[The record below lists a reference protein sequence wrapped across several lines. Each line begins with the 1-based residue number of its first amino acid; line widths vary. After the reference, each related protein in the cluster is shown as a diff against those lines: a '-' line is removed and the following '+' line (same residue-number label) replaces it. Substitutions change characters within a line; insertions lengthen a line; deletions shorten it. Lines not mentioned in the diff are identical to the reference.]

1 MRRAIILSLV
11 CFLAVS
17 SVSCA
22 LLQNLDERVERF
34 LARLAELVE
43 GWEAGGLLPPLLAER
58 MRAAVE
64 DARDDWRA
72 GKARLLQT
80 LEEALAWLAGRTA
93 DLNLLDAALEDAC
106 ADGILSRSEVVYLQ
120 SKRR

>member
-43 GWEAGGLLPPLLAER
+43 GWEASGLLPPLLAER
-58 MRAAVE
+58 MRAAIE

-80 LEEALAWLAGRTA
+80 LEEVLAWLAGRTA
-93 DLNLLDAALEDAC
+93 DLNHLDAALEDAC
-106 ADGILSRSEVVYLQ
+106 TDGILSRSEVVYLQ